1 MTVGFFDSGI
11 GGISVLE
18 KAAAQLTHNQ
28 FLFYA
33 DSANVPY
40 GTKTKQQIIEY
51 VDHAVSFLHAQGAD
65 VIVLACNTATSAAAN
80 FLREKYP
87 FPILGMEPAV
97 KVASKTLDDNDATKI
112 IVTATEL
119 TLKLEKLQTLIHRL
133 GVTNHVEELSLQRL
147 VEFAENNIFE
157 GDVVNAYLQEQ
168 LSSCDVENAS
178 ALVLGCTHFTFY
190 KTLIRQIM
198 LDLTGNLIPVVDGN
212 EGTVNHLASI
222 VEHDFVEVKP
232 LAERIRFFE
241 SDSEVPFKKYEHLL
255 NRAHFEN
262 AGGC

>member
-33 DSANVPY
+33 DSSHVPY
-40 GTKTKQQIIEY
+40 GTKSKQQIIEY
-51 VDHAVSFLHAQGAD
+51 VDNAVSFLHAQGAD
-65 VIVLACNTATSAAAN
+65 VVVLACNTATSAAAN
-80 FLREKYP
+80 YLREKYP

-97 KVASKTLDDNDATKI
+97 KVASKTLDENDATKI

-119 TLKLEKLQTLIHRL
+119 TLKLEKLESLIQRL
-133 GVTNHVEELSLQRL
+133 GVTEHVEELSLQRL
-147 VEFAENNIFE
+147 VEFAENDIFDGE
-157 GDVVNAYLQEQ
+157 VLNNYLKQQ
-168 LSSCDVENAS
+168 LSLCDVANTS

-190 KTLIRQIM
+190 KTLIRRIM
-198 LDLTGNLIPVVDGN
+198 LDLTGHAIPVVDGN

-222 VEHDFVEVKP
+222 VEPEFVDAKP

-241 SDSEVPFKKYEHLL
+241 SDHEVPFAKYEHLL

-262 AGGC
+262 AGGY

>member
-33 DSANVPY
+33 DSAHVPY
-40 GTKTKQQIIEY
+40 GTKSKKQIIEY
-51 VDHAVSFLHAQGAD
+51 VDHAVAFLHSQGAD

-80 FLREKYP
+80 YLREKYS

-97 KVASKTLDDNDATKI
+97 KVASKTLDDNEATKI

-119 TLKLEKLQTLIHRL
+119 TLRLEKLETLIQRL

-147 VEFAENNIFE
+147 VEFAENDIFDGNE
-157 GDVVNAYLQEQ
+157 VHAYLEEQ
-168 LSSCDVENAS
+168 LSSCDVANAS

-190 KTLIRQIM
+190 KTLIHHIM
-198 LDLTGNLIPVVDGN
+198 LDLTGKSIPVVDGN
-212 EGTVNHLASI
+212 EGTVNHLASVI
-222 VEHDFVEVKP
+222 NPDFLEAKP
-232 LAERIRFFE
+232 LEKRIRFFE
-241 SDSEVPFKKYEHLL
+241 SDNEVPFTKYEYLL
-255 NRAHFEN
+255 NRAHLEN
-262 AGGC
+262 AGGY